1 MSGQSIILLAVALG
15 SAAGGVL
22 RYLVREWS
30 LQWLPSS
37 FPYGTLIVNVVG
49 CLVAGCL
56 LSYWQQTMVS
66 PVVKASLMI
75 GFLGALTTFS
85 SFSVDTLL
93 LIEQQKLLKAMLNI
107 ALNMSLSLIAV
118 FLGAWIGGRIGQS

>member
-1 MSGQSIILLAVALG
+1 MSGQGIILLAVAIG

-30 LQWLPSS
+30 VYWFSSS

-66 PVVKASLMI
+66 PVAKAALMV

-93 LIEQQKLLKAMLNI
+93 LIEQQKLLKALLNI

-118 FLGAWIGGRIGQS
+118 FLGAWIGGRIGQA

>member
-49 CLVAGCL
+49 CLVAGYL